1 MNALQREKSRSLPPI
16 CGSEGRVVHA
26 MAAGVPF
33 HGKAAGDFA
42 GVHSAFAIALHM
54 HQPLIPVSA
63 GQDVR
68 DAGVISHLQLMLDHP
83 ELKDAHNA
91 PAFLY
96 CYSRIGQLI
105 PQLLMEGLQPRVMLD
120 YSGCLLHGLRQMGR
134 TDVIDSLRGLTRD
147 PDCRLCVEW
156 LGTAWGHA
164 VAPST
169 PPDDFRLHV
178 RAWQHEFAATF
189 GYDALSRVR
198 GFSPPEMALPNHPDV
213 AYEFVRT
220 LLDCGYRWVL
230 VQEHTV
236 EAAAGGGPVRHPHLP
251 HRLLVRNSRGP
262 RLSIT
267 AVIKTQGS
275 DTKLVGQMQPYAEAK
290 GLALTELGKRA
301 VPQLVTQIGDGENGG
316 VMMNE
321 FPAAFLQAMR
331 EASGSATRPMNVTEY
346 FEGLDAAGI
355 VDADFPTVRPLFQ
368 RRIWSR
374 FEEGTGPERLD
385 EAIAELR
392 REDPRF
398 HVEGGSWTGDISWVR
413 GYERLLGPMETASAA
428 FAEKVRNGE
437 INTASSEYCEAL
449 FYLLLCQTSCFRY
462 WGEGQWADYGR
473 EFCRRA
479 VDAIGRVPVNA

>member
-1 MNALQREKSRSLPPI
+1 MQTPTRETSRDLPHV
-16 CGSEGRVVHA
+16 CGSEDRVRHA
-26 MAAGVPF
+26 MGSTGPLYAAAAGFDRVR
-33 HGKAAGDFA
+33 
-42 GVHSAFAIALHM
+42 SAFAIALHM
-54 HQPLIPVSA
+54 HQPLIPTAATTSRHESA
-63 GQDVR
+63 VT
-68 DAGVISHLQLMLDHP
+68 SHLQFMLDHP
-83 ELKDAHNA
+83 EVKDAHNA
-91 PAFLY
+91 PAFLH
-96 CYSRIGQLI
+96 CYSRMGQLI

-120 YSGCLLHGLRQMGR
+120 YSGCLLHGLTQMGR
-134 TDVIDSLRGLTRD
+134 ADVIDSLRGLTRD
-147 PDCRLCVEW
+147 PHCRLCVEW

-220 LLDCGYRWVL
+220 LRDCGYRWVL

-236 EAAAGGGPVRHPHLP
+236 EAAADGGPVRQPHVP
-251 HRLLVRNSRGP
+251 HRLLVRNSRGE
-262 RLSIT
+262 RLSII
-267 AVIKTQGS
+267 AIIKTKGS

-290 GLALTELGKRA
+290 GLGLTELGRKA

-321 FPAAFLQAMR
+321 FPAAFLQATR
-331 EASGSATRPMNVTEY
+331 EASGSRTPPMNVTEY
-346 FEGLDAAGI
+346 LEGLEAVG
-355 VDADFPTVRPLFQ
+355 VSEADFPAVRPLFH

-374 FEEGTGPERLD
+374 FEDGAGPERLNAAVVD
-385 EAIAELR
+385 LR
-392 REDPRF
+392 REDARF

-413 GYERLLGPMETASAA
+413 GYERLLGPMGTASAA
-428 FAEKVRNGE
+428 FAKKVRTTT
-437 INTASSEYCEAL
+437 INPSCPQYREAL
-449 FYLLLCQTSCFRY
+449 FYLLLSQTSCFRY
-462 WGEGQWADYGR
+462 WGEGEWADHGR

-479 VDAIGRVPVNA
+479 VEAIGRVSVNA

>member
-1 MNALQREKSRSLPPI
+1 
-16 CGSEGRVVHA
+16 
-26 MAAGVPF
+26 
-33 HGKAAGDFA
+33 
-42 GVHSAFAIALHM
+42 M
-54 HQPLIPVSA
+54 HQPLIPASA
-63 GQDVR
+63 TR
-68 DAGVISHLQLMLDHP
+68 DLHDAAVVSHLQFMLDHP
-83 ELKDAHNA
+83 EVKDAHNA
-91 PAFLY
+91 PAFLH
-96 CYSRIGQLI
+96 CYSRMGQLI
-105 PQLLMEGLQPRVMLD
+105 PQLLVEGLQPRVMLD

-169 PPDDFRLHV
+169 PPADFRLHV

-220 LLDCGYRWVL
+220 LRDCGYRWVL

-236 EAAAGGGPVRHPHLP
+236 EDASDGGPVRHPHVP
-251 HRLLVRNSRGP
+251 HRLLVRSSRGQ
-262 RLSIT
+262 RLSML
-267 AVIKTQGS
+267 AVLKTQGS

-290 GLALTELGKRA
+290 GLGLAEFGMRT

-321 FPAAFLQAMR
+321 FPAAFLQATR
-331 EASGSATRPMNVTEY
+331 EASGSPTRPMNVTEY
-346 FEGLDAAGI
+346 LERLDAAG
-355 VDADFPTVRPLFQ
+355 VAEQDFPAVQPLFH
-368 RRIWSR
+368 RRILSR
-374 FEEGTGPERLD
+374 FEEGAGPERLND
-385 EAIAELR
+385 AIAELR

-398 HVEGGSWTGDISWVR
+398 HVEGGSWTNDISWVR

-428 FAEKVRNGE
+428 FAEKIRSGTV
-437 INTASSEYCEAL
+437 NTSTTEYCDAL
-449 FYLLLCQTSCFRY
+449 FYLLLSQTSCFRY
-462 WGEGQWADYGR
+462 WGEGEWADYGR
-473 EFCRRA
+473 EFCCRA
-479 VDAIGRVPVNA
+479 VEAIERIPVSV

>member
-1 MNALQREKSRSLPPI
+1 
-16 CGSEGRVVHA
+16 
-26 MAAGVPF
+26 
-33 HGKAAGDFA
+33 
-42 GVHSAFAIALHM
+42 M
-54 HQPLIPVSA
+54 HQPLIPTA
-63 GQDVR
+63 GTTDVHEP
-68 DAGVISHLQLMLDHP
+68 AVTSNLQFMLDHP
-83 ELKDAHNA
+83 EVKDAHNA

-96 CYSRIGQLI
+96 CYTRMGQLI

-134 TDVIDSLRGLTRD
+134 MDVIDSLRGLTRD
-147 PDCRLCVEW
+147 PDCGLCVEW

-178 RAWQHEFAATF
+178 HAWRHEFAATF

-220 LLDCGYRWVL
+220 LRECGYRWVL

-236 EAAAGGGPVRHPHLP
+236 EAAADGGPVPHPHVP
-251 HRLLVRNSRGP
+251 HRLLVRNSRGQ

-290 GLALTELGKRA
+290 GLGLTELGTRS
-301 VPQLVTQIGDGENGG
+301 VPPLVTQIGDGENGG

-321 FPAAFLQAMR
+321 FPAAFLQATR
-331 EASGSATRPMNVTEY
+331 ETSGSRTPPMNVTEY
-346 FEGLDAAGI
+346 LEGLEAVGVAE
-355 VDADFPTVRPLFQ
+355 ADFPAVRPMFQ

-374 FEEGTGPERLD
+374 FEEGAGRERLD

-428 FAEKVRNGE
+428 FAQKIRTGRIDTSNPQ
-437 INTASSEYCEAL
+437 YRDAL
-449 FYLLLCQTSCFRY
+449 FYLLLSQTSCFRY
-462 WGEGQWADYGR
+462 WGDGEWTEYGR

-479 VDAIGRVPVNA
+479 VEAIGRISVNA